1 MARTLEQI
9 DTALAAVE
17 VQLPRVQ
24 NGLTTTVQQATLV
37 LESEITE
44 LAGAVGAPAAST
56 PATGLFGDVANLTTL
71 LADLQ
76 ARVAALEAAAAVPSS

>member
-37 LESEITE
+37 LESEITT
-44 LAGAVGAPAAST
+44 LAGGVGVPAVGAA
-56 PATGLFGDVANLTTL
+56 PATGLYGYVASLNTL

-76 ARVAALEAAAAVPSS
+76 AQVAALQAAQSA

>member
-37 LESEITE
+37 LESEITD
-44 LAGAVGAPAAST
+44 LAGAVGAPAAGAT
-56 PATGLFGDVANLTTL
+56 PATGVFGDVASLNTL

-76 ARVAALEAAAAVPSS
+76 ARVAALEAAEAG

>member
-37 LESEITE
+37 LESEITA
-44 LAGAVGAPAAST
+44 LAGGVGVPAAGAA
-56 PATGLFGDVANLTTL
+56 PATGLYGYVASLNTL

-76 ARVAALEAAAAVPSS
+76 AQVAALQAAQSA